1 MRGDL
6 EFKRQSVHL
15 LVGLSEAYL
24 VWLLKP
30 VIGLYIFI
38 PLAVTLLFLY
48 YAPRIAPNAPVV
60 SHLLF
65 HFERKED
72 LSSFPFKGAFMFNV
86 GIVFPIVFLDTQ
98 TACAAIAVLA
108 LGDSFSTIV
117 GKSYGRHRIGVKS
130 LEGFL
135 AFVAAA
141 YVGALLFVD
150 QQTALTFAFIG
161 GLVELL
167 ININD
172 NLTIPVSL
180 TLASILLG
188 L

>member
-1 MRGDL
+1 
-6 EFKRQSVHL
+6 
-15 LVGLSEAYL
+15 
-24 VWLLKP
+24 
-30 VIGLYIFI
+30 
-38 PLAVTLLFLY
+38 
-48 YAPRIAPNAPVV
+48 
-60 SHLLF
+60 
-65 HFERKED
+65 
-72 LSSFPFKGAFMFNV
+72 MFNV